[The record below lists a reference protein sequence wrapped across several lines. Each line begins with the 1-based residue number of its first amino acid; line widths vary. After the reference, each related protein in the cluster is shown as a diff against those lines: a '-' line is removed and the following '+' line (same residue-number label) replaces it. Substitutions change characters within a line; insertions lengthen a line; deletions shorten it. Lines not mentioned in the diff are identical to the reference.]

1 MWFYFCFLSKQ
12 FKKFIWWSISDM
24 RTWDVIVMKIHSKFQ
39 GSNVLRT
46 WGHGIYFLLKS
57 VQILNTAVYS
67 GHEDMRLIFC
77 LNHFPSSIN
86 QCASDKRTREI
97 FSVKTSSNHQYNSI
111 FRTWGHAILF
121 LLKPVSMFNIIC
133 VFRT

>member
-1 MWFYFCFLSKQ
+1 MQAWKKYCISDMRTCDFVFVFLSKQ
-12 FKKFIWWSISDM
+12 FKTFIWWSISDM
-24 RTWDVIVMKIHSKFQ
+24 RTWDYIVMKIYSKFQ

-46 WGHGIYFLLKS
+46 WGHEIYFLLKP

-97 FSVKTSSNHQYNSI
+97 FSGKTSSNH
-111 FRTWGHAILF
+111 
-121 LLKPVSMFNIIC
+121 NIIVYFGHEDMQFYFC
-133 VFRT
+133 